1 MTTASFRP
9 ARDQKRYAG
18 EVIDVEAR
26 EVSFFAAPKAPA
38 ATPQAAKT
46 GIVRPFFGGR
56 VTVTPFP
63 FGVKV
68 APRVISASV
77 TPIVDLTEE
86 TLQIAKR
93 DAQNAQNK
101 LEGSTSRLMDAFVE
115 FCEDLTGVA
124 KAERRVFQLESQ
136 IRKDKKDGQGGK

>member
-1 MTTASFRP
+1 MTNASFHF

-18 EVIDVEAR
+18 EIIDVEAR
-26 EVSFFAAPKAPA
+26 EVSPSAAPAP
-38 ATPQAAKT
+38 KT
-46 GIVRPFFGGR
+46 VKPGIVRPFFGST
-56 VTVTPFP
+56 VTVRPFP
-63 FGVKV
+63 LGVKI
-68 APRVISASV
+68 APRIISSSV
-77 TPIVDLTEE
+77 TPVVDLAKE

-93 DAQNAQNK
+93 DAQNAQNR

-136 IRKDKKDGQGGK
+136 IRKDKKTGREVK